1 MLMTIVMMMCDT
13 WLDVSGNQGMTIVI
27 VMGDTWLGVSGNQG
41 MTTVMTF
48 FVVSGNHR
56 G

>member
-1 MLMTIVMMMCDT
+1 MMCDT

-41 MTTVMTF
+41 MTTVMAF
-48 FVVSGNHR
+48 FVISGNHR